1 MKRLIELLTLRELLN
16 ITKELYIINFD
27 CVDNLV
33 LPQYYVS
40 YEELGINLK
49 LLEHYEDQMYHIN
62 QERWKE
68 LDTQTKLILENLPPT
83 ETL

>member
-1 MKRLIELLTLRELLN
+1 VKRLIELLTLRELLN